1 MKFTYKILVVL
12 ILTFASI
19 SISSFAQVNKNLL
32 LGKWLFV
39 TYTMPAKSATTDEF
53 ICESNKK
60 YKDVIYIFTKN
71 QFEMKKK
78 NGGKDW
84 NKKTQYKLVDDK
96 YIQLSVGQK
105 IRIDYLD
112 AHTLKLFVE
121 GSKPTGIFKRI

>member
-1 MKFTYKILVVL
+1 MKFNYKIVVVL
-12 ILTFASI
+12 ISTFAST
-19 SISSFAQVNKNLL
+19 SVSSFAQVNKNLL
-32 LGKWLFV
+32 IGKWLFV
-39 TYTMPAKSATTDEF
+39 TYTMPTQSATNDEF
-53 ICESNKK
+53 IWENNKK
-60 YKDVIYIFTKN
+60 YKDVIYTFTKN
-71 QFEMKKK
+71 EFEMKKK